1 MKRTLLAILVLATLF
16 GLSRDA
22 MAQDTT
28 TRGQR
33 WEKTITT
40 GGGSFNWI
48 STKLCVQFTSPSP
61 NNLVYT
67 GLGFWDDRPV
77 SGGDTFKVRA
87 AFNETGLWSWQ
98 LLGSSNPGCVSTTGF
113 SPTSGTI
120 QVNADATGLP
130 LYATGPVRVNSNNR
144 FLSYSGAP
152 ILSPFLW
159 IGDTTWFGANRSF
172 LSPAWDNYLTERKN
186 DGFTVIEVSVPIGD
200 AAQPTDVSARKPFGT
215 YSGGVFTPC
224 LDTTVLPVNTCFP
237 NKAFWDYWDQ
247 HVNAINAKGM
257 MVAVIGLFKRT
268 TGTGSW
274 PVVTDSQGY
283 ARWVAARLA
292 GNYTALSPG
301 FDELPSRSQSFAD
314 SCTGMV
320 NNQACR
326 ARAVGTAIRD
336 AILLQ
341 TTINAPAPR
350 QGTPLTALV
359 THHIGGGCS
368 DNLDSAPPNQ
378 CLADYWL
385 DKLQTETWLDFQ
397 LFQSGQGGNC
407 RKDLDGDGVF
417 QEPAEQ
423 LACLVER
430 ASKRPLTLYN
440 HPTATKPI
448 INGEAVYDQLGF
460 EGGAS
465 GCPKNPPDYGAA
477 VAFYGELRARQTAF
491 NSLLSGSA
499 GFTHGIGGTWDWGG
513 YYTCRSASAGFA
525 VESSNQIGLLTQ
537 LFQPF
542 RWNRLVPDCQTWGA
556 ACSHIKNA
564 GQATDAQELKR
575 MYARD
580 SMGTFAFA
588 YLPDATGVGGYDN
601 SLKLDLSDLAS
612 FTTGSPWATSW
623 YNPRRALAS
632 GGPCVCTATP
642 TGTGPYTFTRPATGD
657 WGLVLRNTSTWPT
670 LSVPACNPPDGTG
683 KIPC

>member
-1 MKRTLLAILVLATLF
+1 MKRYLLAILALATLF
-16 GLSRDA
+16 AISRDA

-40 GGGSFNWI
+40 GGTFNWI
-48 STKLCVQFTSPSP
+48 STRLCVQLTSPLP
-61 NNLVYT
+61 NSLVYT
-67 GLGFWDDRPV
+67 GLGFWDDHPV
-77 SGGDTFKVRA
+77 GGDTFKIRA
-87 AFNETGLWSWQ
+87 AFNETGLWKWK
-98 LLGSSNPGCVSTTGF
+98 LLDSSTNPGCVSTAGF
-113 SPTSGTI
+113 LPTSGDI

-130 LYATGPVRVNSNNR
+130 LYSTGPVRVNSNNR
-144 FLSYSGAP
+144 FLAYSGAP

-159 IGDTTWFGANRSF
+159 IGDTTWFGPNRSF

-186 DGFTVIEVSVPIGD
+186 DGFTVIEVSVPLGSPG
-200 AAQPTDVSARKPFGT
+200 QPTDVSSRKPFGT
-215 YSGGVFTPC
+215 FASPGSSINPC
-224 LDTTVLPVNTCFP
+224 PDTTVLPVSTCFP

-247 HVNAINAKGM
+247 HINAINAKGM
-257 MVAVIGLFKRT
+257 MAAVIGLFKRT
-268 TGTGSW
+268 TGNSGW
-274 PVVTDSQGY
+274 PVVADSQGY
-283 ARWVAARLA
+283 ARWIAARLA

-301 FDELPSRSQSFAD
+301 FDELPDRGQSLAD
-314 SCTGMV
+314 SCTGTV
-320 NNQACR
+320 DNQACR

-341 TTINAPAPR
+341 TTINATPPR

-368 DNLDSAPPNQ
+368 GDGLDTPQSP

-385 DKLQTETWLDFQ
+385 GQFQNETWLDFQ

-407 RKDLDGDGVF
+407 PKDLDNDHVF

-423 LACLVER
+423 LACLIER
-430 ASKRPLTLYN
+430 SSKRPLTLYN
-440 HPTATKPI
+440 LPTTKPI
-448 INGEAVYDQLGF
+448 INGEAVYDQFGF
-460 EGGAS
+460 AGGAS
-465 GCPKNPPDYGAA
+465 GCPKSPPDYGPAA
-477 VAFYGELRARQTAF
+477 AFYGELRARQTAF
-491 NSLLSGSA
+491 NSLLSGSV

-513 YYTCRSASAGFA
+513 YYTCRSSSEGFA
-525 VESSNQIGLLTQ
+525 AESSNQIGRLTQ

-542 RWNRLVPDCQTWGA
+542 RWNRLVPDCQAWGT

-564 GQATDAQELKR
+564 GQTTDALELKR

-580 SMGTFAFA
+580 SLGTFAFA
-588 YLPDATGVGGYDN
+588 YLPDATGVAGYDN

-612 FTTGSPWATSW
+612 FTTGSPWATDW
-623 YNPRRALAS
+623 YNPRRPIAS

-657 WGLVLRNTSTWPT
+657 WGLIIRNTSSWPT
-670 LSVPACNPPDGTG
+670 LSVPQCNPPDGTG